1 MKKRIIS
8 AIIMLMIVIPLIYI
22 GGILYSLAV
31 GLIGFAA
38 YKELIE
44 LKDGKNLPNLM
55 KIIGLI
61 STIFLIYSNFEKYG
75 LLFGVS
81 YKLLCGIILCICV
94 PTIFYKKV

>member
-75 LLFGVS
+75 LLQYFI
-81 YKLLCGIILCICV
+81 KICIR
-94 PTIFYKKV
+94 